1 MTCRVL
7 VTDDARLDLEDI
19 CHYVAD
25 HDSIAQAERIAD
37 RILSLAN
44 TLAEFPDRGS
54 RPRELVALGLTQ
66 YRQLIQP
73 PWRVIYSIED
83 GDIVVHLIADSRRD
97 MGSLLEQRLL
107 GG

>member
-19 CHYVAD
+19 CHYIAD

-44 TLAEFPDRGS
+44 ALADFPDRGR

-73 PWRVIYSIED
+73 PWRVIYSIGD
-83 GDIVVHLIADSRRD
+83 GDIVIHLIADSRRD
-97 MGSLLEQRLL
+97 IGSLLEQRLL